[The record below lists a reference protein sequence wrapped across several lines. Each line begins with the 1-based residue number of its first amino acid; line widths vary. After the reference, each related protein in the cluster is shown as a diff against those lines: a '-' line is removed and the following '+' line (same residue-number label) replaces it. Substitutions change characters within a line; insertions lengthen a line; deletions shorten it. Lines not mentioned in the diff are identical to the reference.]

1 LQPRPAR
8 YTALIHLSLLAGG
21 AVRPCDLEKSRE
33 IVFHVLPLGQ
43 VERALILLEGM
54 DGLTVAAGTG
64 ANYLLVRY
72 NVCEYTL
79 EGLETAL
86 SNQGFHLDNSLLC
99 KLRRAL
105 AYFCESVQRRNVAAN
120 EPDIKSQQA
129 FMKVYER
136 HLHGDSDETPEEWR
150 GYK

>member
-1 LQPRPAR
+1 M
-8 YTALIHLSLLAGG
+8 
-21 AVRPCDLEKSRE
+21 RPCDLEKIRE
-33 IVFHVLPLGQ
+33 IVFHPLPPGQ
-43 VERALILLEGM
+43 TERALLLLAGLEG
-54 DGLTVAAGTG
+54 LEVTIG
-64 ANYLLVRY
+64 ADIRRLQVRY
-72 NVCEYTL
+72 HICEYTL

-86 SNQGFHLDNSLLC
+86 ASQGFHLDNSLLC
-99 KLRRAL
+99 KLKRSL
-105 AYFCESVQRRNVAAN
+105 AYYCESVQRRNVAAN

>member
-1 LQPRPAR
+1 M
-8 YTALIHLSLLAGG
+8 
-21 AVRPCDLEKSRE
+21 RPCDLEKNRE
-33 IVFHVLPLGQ
+33 IVFHALPAGQ
-43 VERALILLEGM
+43 AARALILLEGM
-54 DGLTVAAGTG
+54 EGLTVTAGTD

-72 NVCEYTL
+72 HVCEYTL

-86 SNQGFHLDNSLLC
+86 ASQGFHLDNSLLS
-99 KLRRAL
+99 KLKRSL

>member
-1 LQPRPAR
+1 M
-8 YTALIHLSLLAGG
+8 
-21 AVRPCDLEKSRE
+21 RPCDLEKSRE
-33 IVFHVLPLGQ
+33 IVFHDLPLGQ

-54 DGLTVAAGTG
+54 DGLTVAVGNE

-86 SNQGFHLDNSLLC
+86 SNQGFHLDNSLLS
-99 KLRRAL
+99 KLKRAL